1 MDQNGVAR
9 LAGLSSLI
17 DCSGVGGIVQA
28 LDCNWRRNGRR
39 RCRSSGVKKS
49 AEKQGRQHNRW
60 QGWKQS
66 RTHAVVR
73 GGAFVLV
80 FDRGAEDEGC
90 TSKVLCFDVS
100 TWRRRPQLRRA
111 VGLLLFN
118 VERDVSA
125 SVGTGHSLSIY
136 SIRRLNKMSVLPNS
150 THLPTHLSKISP

>member
-28 LDCNWRRNGRR
+28 LDCNWRRNRRR

-49 AEKQGRQHNRW
+49 AEKQGQQHNRW
-60 QGWKQS
+60 QGWIQQS
-66 RTHAVVR
+66 RTHAVVSG

-90 TSKVLCFDVS
+90 TSKVFCFDVS
-100 TWRRRPQLRRA
+100 TWTQLRR
-111 VGLLLFN
+111 
-118 VERDVSA
+118 ERLDCC
-125 SVGTGHSLSIY
+125 
-136 SIRRLNKMSVLPNS
+136 
-150 THLPTHLSKISP
+150 